1 MRWAHSLRGRLT
13 LAMLLVFILGL
24 LVSAAFST
32 REARQEAVLSTT
44 EMLREERMDQQDARG
59 ALIGIFL
66 DEAIDWLLCSCPWP
80 WPRSP
85 SSG

>member
-66 DEAIDWLLCSCPWP
+66 DEASIGSWCSCPWP